1 MVKTFKA
8 VKMVVLFKIVDFVFL
23 KYFQKKKKKTVEN
36 KKIVQMISGWEKPL

>member
-1 MVKTFKA
+1 MKTFKA

-23 KYFQKKKKKTVEN
+23 KYFQKKKKTVEN